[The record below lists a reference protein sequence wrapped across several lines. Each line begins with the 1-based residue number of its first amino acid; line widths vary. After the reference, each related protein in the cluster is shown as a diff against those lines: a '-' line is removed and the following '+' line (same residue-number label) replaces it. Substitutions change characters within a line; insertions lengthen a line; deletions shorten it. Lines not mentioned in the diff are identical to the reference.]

1 MIRRSAYPM
10 GFLVLASCLLASPA
24 AATGPVPRL
33 AHVVVIVLENKNVDQ
48 VRSAPYLASL
58 IERGASFSDYH
69 AIAHPSQPNY
79 LALWSGSTLGV
90 RSNACPAPG
99 SPFKVEN
106 LGHACES
113 AGLAWRAYVE
123 DLPSPGSPA
132 CKGKNYARKHAPWT
146 NFANLDHQNER
157 PFSEFAVDAAAR
169 RLPALA
175 FVVPNLCNDAHNCPF
190 SVTDAWLAANV
201 PAMLEAIGPKGVVAI
216 TFDEDDGGRANRVLT
231 VVAGAP
237 VKPGYVSARTVSHY
251 TLLRTVCD
259 ALGLPAFGAATG
271 EEPIA
276 DIWTG
281 APAPGPQGAIPA
293 PATSTG
299 ALATREGREHHH
311 HRHHDHDKHK
321 AESDD

>member
-1 MIRRSAYPM
+1 MIRRSAYSM
-10 GFLVLASCLLASPA
+10 GFLVVVSCLLAFPA
-24 AATGPVPRL
+24 TAAGPVPRL
-33 AHVVVIVLENKNVDQ
+33 SHVVVIVLENKDVDQ

-58 IERGASFSDYH
+58 VERGASFSDYH

-90 RSNACPAPG
+90 RNNACPAPG

-113 AGLAWRAYVE
+113 AGLSWRAYAE
-123 DLPSPGSPA
+123 DLPSPGSSV
-132 CKGKNYARKHAPWT
+132 CKTAGYARKHDPWT
-146 NFANLDHQNER
+146 NFANLDHGNER
-157 PFSEFAVDAAAR
+157 PFKEFAADAAAR

-175 FVVPNLCNDAHNCPF
+175 FVVPNNCNNAHNCPF

-201 PAMLEAIGPKGVVAI
+201 PAMLEAVGPNGVVVV

-237 VKPGYVSARTVSHY
+237 VKPGYVCARTVSHY

-259 ALGLPAFGAATG
+259 ALGLAAFGAATG

-281 APAPGPQGAIPA
+281 APAPVRQGAMPVPETA
-293 PATSTG
+293 SGTLATS
-299 ALATREGREHHH
+299 AAHEHHH
-311 HRHHDHDKHK
+311 HRHHDKHHV
-321 AESDD
+321 EGDD